1 MAKNRFSKKVIY
13 QNRNANKI
21 EKAQFDRKI
30 AKLPEEE
37 LMSVYNEVYNIIN
50 TEALAKISKKYKE
63 RRKEK
68 LVA

>member
-1 MAKNRFSKKVIY
+1 MPI
-13 QNRNANKI
+13 KI

-50 TEALAKISKKYKE
+50 TKALAKISKKYKE
-63 RRKEK
+63 SKKEK
-68 LVA
+68 VVA